1 MFYKMKAVLFFLH
14 FILRNIRL
22 TYKSE
27 PDICILSLPCCNS
40 LKIGTLE

>member
-14 FILRNIRL
+14 FVLRNIRL

-27 PDICILSLPCCNS
+27 PDICILYLSCRNA
-40 LKIGTLE
+40 LE